1 MAHKEI
7 EIQVIEKYKNV
18 FDLFS
23 DSAIALANSGKK
35 INGLTIGW
43 GSLGVLWSKP
53 TCVVYVHE
61 TRYSRCIFDEADSF
75 AVCFFKSEYDSQ
87 LDYFGRVSGKDVDKI
102 KESGLILKEEE
113 DGIPYFAEAE
123 LVILC
128 RKMGQS
134 KFDLDKINE
143 DRIIK
148 WYEKEGV
155 HTIYYGEI
163 IRVLAKKKK
172 SDL

>member
-1 MAHKEI
+1 MTHKEI
-7 EIQVIEKYKNV
+7 KLEDIDKYKNV

-35 INGLTIGW
+35 VNGLTIGW

-61 TRYSRCIFDEADSF
+61 TRYSRLIFDEADF
-75 AVCFFKSEYDSQ
+75 FTVCFFKSKYDAQ
-87 LDYFGRVSGKDVDKI
+87 LDYFGKVSGRDNDKI
-102 KESGLILKEEE
+102 KESGLLLQEE

-134 KFDLDKINE
+134 KFDLAKISE
-143 DRIIK
+143 PRIMK
-148 WYEKEGV
+148 WYEKDGV

-163 IRVLAKKKK
+163 IKVLAK
-172 SDL
+172 